1 MKKYLVFGLIV
12 MFFSC
17 NSNSVEKPDNLIGK
31 DKMIDILYDI
41 SLLEAIKTQNING
54 GMNSKV
60 GNDYIYKK
68 YKIDSIQFI
77 KSNKYYAS
85 DFEEYKKMFEKVKE
99 RLNAEISKIDEKMK
113 KSGQQV
119 PPNPNS
125 TLNSDTPQVQ
135 QLFSKINV
143 NVNFNVKREKVKG
156 KRDKTLCEAGF
167 WV

>member
-1 MKKYLVFGLIV
+1 MESVCFLIDKNFSMKKSIFFGLIV
-12 MFFSC
+12 LFFSC

-54 GMNSKV
+54 GMNSKM

-85 DFEEYKKMFEKVKE
+85 DIEEYKKMFEKIKE
-99 RLNAEISKIDEKMK
+99 RLNKETLKIDVELK
-113 KSGQQV
+113 KNGQVV

-135 QLFSKINV
+135 
-143 NVNFNVKREKVKG
+143 
-156 KRDKTLCEAGF
+156 
-167 WV
+167 